1 MNKVL
6 LIFFLFAST
15 VVNAQDVT
23 EAKMAYQLAEEMFD
37 AKQYDKALNFL
48 KESEAA
54 FGSTNPPILFL
65 RVMIANQVVAGS
77 ESTEAYSNLEKV
89 IDDFEKHKNKNAL
102 GEDKLME
109 VYRVKMDLGIRKT
122 AYEKRLRVEQAYLD
136 MVKRLATEFPK
147 TGGSVGDLL
156 RSMPDSWVKPLN
168 KEERKQRKKQKKE
181 IHEIGIIYYGDIQLK
196 QFLLC
201 DFDFEKKNREIVNRY
216 TAALLLNRNVKDLTS
231 RKLTVDEICEFLKIP
246 EQGWIDF
253 TTGDKPYIVRL
264 TSEYSDF
271 YSIRYYNPKL
281 EKDTAGNKQGILIY
295 IMASTKHVSGM
306 EFLEIGIFQNNL

>member
-15 VVNAQDVT
+15 VVHAQDVT

-122 AYEKRLRVEQAYLD
+122 AYEKRIRVEQAYLD

-156 RSMPDSWVKPLN
+156 RSMPDSWAKPLN

-196 QFLLC
+196 QFFLC
-201 DFDFEKKNREIVNRY
+201 DFDFENKNSEIVNRY